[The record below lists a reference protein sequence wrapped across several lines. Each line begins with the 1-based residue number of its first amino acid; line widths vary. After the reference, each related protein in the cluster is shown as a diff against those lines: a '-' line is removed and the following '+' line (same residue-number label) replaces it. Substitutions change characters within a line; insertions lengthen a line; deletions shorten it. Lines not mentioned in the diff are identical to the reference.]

1 VLRQQEE
8 DTVKTVTGMSLTML
22 HMAQRASEQSVRHAH
37 SRANALQREHDRLH
51 WLSARAELLQNENQR
66 MLFEVQRAYRMN
78 ALTAEAF
85 HGIIFSHR

>member
-37 SRANALQREHDRLH
+37 SRANALQRTTACTGSAHARSCCRTRTSACCSRS
-51 WLSARAELLQNENQR
+51 SAR
-66 MLFEVQRAYRMN
+66 
-78 ALTAEAF
+78 TA
-85 HGIIFSHR
+85 